1 VHGLQAGPEQP
12 AGLLPGQQT
21 AAVS

>member
-12 AGLLPGQQT
+12 AGLLPGQRT